1 MPQHAAPSPRGV
13 HSGSSVPHTAEMLGD
28 TFLASGVVSGA
39 GRTRS
44 SRAALRGNEHPAHI
58 YKGLP
63 MLSLL
68 GSQRFLFI
76 GASWNHLSFKGCG
89 TCLSTDGRVTSLL
102 QAGQGL

>member
-1 MPQHAAPSPRGV
+1 
-13 HSGSSVPHTAEMLGD
+13 MLGD

-44 SRAALRGNEHPAHI
+44 SHAALRGNEHPAHI

-76 GASWNHLSFKGCG
+76 DAPFWNQLSFKACG
-89 TCLSTDGRVTSLL
+89 TYLSTDGRVTSLL